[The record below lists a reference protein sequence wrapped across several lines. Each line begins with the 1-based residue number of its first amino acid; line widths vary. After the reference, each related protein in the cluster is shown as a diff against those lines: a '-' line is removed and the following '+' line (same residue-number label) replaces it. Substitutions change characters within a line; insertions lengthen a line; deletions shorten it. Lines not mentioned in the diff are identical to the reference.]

1 MSYKLNGTDIYTTYG
16 IRAGHA
22 LGSNIAMRGVFDMPQ
37 RTGTT
42 YKDWGDADGVEPWV
56 NAGEMFFAGRD
67 INFSGFIVG
76 ADVALNAAVS
86 GFYAAIDSATG
97 ISVFETPY
105 NSASGYVKSVVPR
118 YMNGGCFIDMVFRE
132 PVVALTGTLPASG
145 SSVAYMIDNIPF
157 SSFGLYLSKP
167 DGLHNL
173 SEPKEQFFTQYGQE
187 GYQIV
192 KRKHKTLEMN
202 GFVMGTSLSDFTS
215 KIQSLYKVF
224 SSSGTRTIVLN
235 TITTV
240 ECFATE
246 GFRIENVHYGSTG
259 VIARFH
265 ISLII
270 KRVTYYAVLSGYD
283 ADLLTYIS
291 GLGNELSSAQLTLL
305 NTFILALKSG
315 LSITNLSDAFDV
327 MYILA
332 GETEE
337 SSLRN
342 LVKRLHD
349 ITAVGS
355 PTWAALEGHTGATG
369 KYLDTNYNPS
379 TQGSKYTLNNCSLG
393 VYSRTDAN
401 GLYSDIGS
409 RTSTSDYT
417 AILSRSAGVTIMR
430 LHNAAYPF
438 IRDAEDNSLGMSIAC
453 RNAASETGLFGYHN
467 KSSLIVTNTGNT
479 TNIPNCN
486 IFIGARNNNGTPE
499 QESIRQLSFAFAGRY
514 FSAAEVGVIVDAF
527 EAYMDS
533 LGKGVV

>member
-246 GFRIENVHYGSTG
+246 GFKVSDVHYSSSG
-259 VIARFH
+259 VIARFN
-265 ISLII
+265 INLII
-270 KRVTYYAVLSGYD
+270 KNVTYYAVPLSYPVCLDDANHWWYD
-283 ADLLTYIS
+283 ATDLTTITQDGSNLVSVGAAKGGATTGKNLLQATGTKQPLWVTPGTIRFDGVDNFLKSAAFTWNQPEFIYILFKQITWTS
-291 GLGNELSSAQLTLL
+291 IDRIFDGNANNGGSLYQFVSSPNLRFYAGGATALPEGGEPNFALNTWGIARVLFNGADSKFIIDNNTPVTGNPGTNNMGGLTLGKIGTSE
-305 NTFILALKSG
+305 NYYGNFEVKDIVCVD
-315 LSITNLSDAFDV
+315 IDDA
-327 MYILA
+327 A
-332 GETEE
+332 NETEIY
-337 SSLRN
+337 N
-342 LVKRLHD
+342 WLVTR
-349 ITAVGS
+349 I
-355 PTWAALEGHTGATG
+355 PT
-369 KYLDTNYNPS
+369 
-379 TQGSKYTLNNCSLG
+379 
-393 VYSRTDAN
+393 
-401 GLYSDIGS
+401 
-409 RTSTSDYT
+409 
-417 AILSRSAGVTIMR
+417 
-430 LHNAAYPF
+430 
-438 IRDAEDNSLGMSIAC
+438 
-453 RNAASETGLFGYHN
+453 
-467 KSSLIVTNTGNT
+467 
-479 TNIPNCN
+479 
-486 IFIGARNNNGTPE
+486 
-499 QESIRQLSFAFAGRY
+499 
-514 FSAAEVGVIVDAF
+514 
-527 EAYMDS
+527 
-533 LGKGVV
+533 